1 MPTTDSRQDI
11 KHSILKAVQM
21 IDDNYEGLILA
32 ALYISFNESRNM
44 IRIYRIDQETD
55 EEIPILTHD
64 ISPWQDAAEL
74 DRHTIYARL
83 EDIVSELDN
92 EKAFYPIRRYTPF
105 YIYYADKESATSE
118 RLITI
123 SGEDT
128 TGAKYSVVDD
138 ILDIFD
144 GLF

>member
-1 MPTTDSRQDI
+1 MPTTDTRQDI
-11 KHSILKAVQM
+11 KRSIEKAVQQ

-55 EEIPILTHD
+55 EEISILTHE
-64 ISPWQDAAEL
+64 IYPWEDASHL

-92 EKAFYPIRRYTPF
+92 ENAFYPIRRYTPF
-105 YIYYADKESATSE
+105 YIYYADAEFATNE

-123 SGEDT
+123 SGEAP
-128 TGAKYSVVDD
+128 TGTKYSVVDD

>member
-1 MPTTDSRQDI
+1 MPTTDTRQDI
-11 KHSILKAVQM
+11 KRSVEKAVQQ

-55 EEIPILTHD
+55 EEITILTHE
-64 ISPWQDAAEL
+64 ISPWEDTADL

-83 EDIVSELDN
+83 EDIVNELDN
-92 EKAFYPIRRYTPF
+92 ENAFYPIRRYTPF
-105 YIYYADKESATSE
+105 YIYYADAESATNE

-123 SGEDT
+123 SGEDP